1 MGEAEAGDPREI
13 QEKMH
18 KGPVH
23 PPETVKA
30 DDSAKK
36 AIGDR
41 TRDKAVENGIW
52 SYQVGWKRFILLVNR
67 LFNKVLGENDKC
79 VFFLQPNKLFSQPNT
94 YMCRNYPR
102 FLVYII
108 IYMCVCV
115 SVCVYK
121 YILRYDGNPLHYSC
135 LENIMDRGAWR
146 ATVHRVAKS
155 WTQLKQLS
163 PRAHTHTHT
172 HIS

>member
-1 MGEAEAGDPREI
+1 MGEAEAGDPREM

-36 AIGDR
+36 AVGDR
-41 TRDKAVENGIW
+41 TRDKAVENGVW
-52 SYQVGWKRFILLVNR
+52 SYQVGRKRFILLVNR

-79 VFFLQPNKLFSQPNT
+79 VFFLQPNKLFSQPT
-94 YMCRNYPR
+94 IYMCRNYPR

-108 IYMCVCV
+108 IYVCVCV
-115 SVCVYK
+115 CV
-121 YILRYDGNPLHYSC
+121 
-135 LENIMDRGAWR
+135 
-146 ATVHRVAKS
+146 
-155 WTQLKQLS
+155 
-163 PRAHTHTHT
+163 
-172 HIS
+172 